1 MQHSNVEYNNKQYI
15 VGCIKYNDNKIL
27 FVFDGNR
34 TDVLDKKWHFR
45 SDGGYIANAFRHTDN
60 KRKELYLHNFV
71 MDKLTF
77 NGKGQ
82 HHTIDHINRIPT
94 DNRVENLRLLSQSH
108 QNINQ
113 SRRER
118 KVELPTDCGFT
129 SKHLPKNI
137 YYVKSR
143 GNHGDRFNIE
153 IKCPGIEDINWFST
167 SSKTESLK
175 VKLQQSIYKLLD
187 LKEKIP
193 ELGNI
198 IETIDNVQERNNL
211 IKSYN
216 EIIKLSNFDKEIIEN
231 NLQELEL
238 ELNPFEITE
247 QEKKRAFELFSS
259 SLSIVTSKL
268 NPDCVI
274 KQEMIPKYC
283 YYIPESD
290 KRGDKFVIERHPAFE
305 KQKIR
310 SWATTGSKKITT
322 EEKFNLLMEK
332 YNELITS

>member
-1 MQHSNVEYNNKQYI
+1 
-15 VGCIKYNDNKIL
+15 
-27 FVFDGNR
+27 
-34 TDVLDKKWHFR
+34 
-45 SDGGYIANAFRHTDN
+45 
-60 KRKELYLHNFV
+60 

-193 ELGNI
+193 ELRHV
-198 IETIDNVQERNNL
+198 IETIDNIQEKNNL
-211 IKSYN
+211 IISLY
-216 EIIKLSNFDKEIIEN
+216 EIIKLSY
-231 NLQELEL
+231 
-238 ELNPFEITE
+238 
-247 QEKKRAFELFSS
+247 FSS
-259 SLSIVTSKL
+259 SG
-268 NPDCVI
+268 
-274 KQEMIPKYC
+274 
-283 YYIPESD
+283 
-290 KRGDKFVIERHPAFE
+290 R
-305 KQKIR
+305 
-310 SWATTGSKKITT
+310 TT
-322 EEKFNLLMEK
+322 NMW
-332 YNELITS
+332 